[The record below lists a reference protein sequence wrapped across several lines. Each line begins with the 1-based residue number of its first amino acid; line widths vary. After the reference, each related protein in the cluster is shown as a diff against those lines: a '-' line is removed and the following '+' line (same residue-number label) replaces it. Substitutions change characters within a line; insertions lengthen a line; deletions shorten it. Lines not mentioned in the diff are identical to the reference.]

1 VGLPLTI
8 QSRTAHIRPAADAA
22 PDAAD
27 WAHAIRVIDAC
38 DLPGGGP
45 VILNANPLEKQ
56 AVCYVQSQTIRRGK
70 RGPSG

>member
-1 VGLPLTI
+1 
-8 QSRTAHIRPAADAA
+8 
-22 PDAAD
+22 
-27 WAHAIRVIDAC
+27 VIDAC